1 MIKTILTGVTAYI
14 STGLDYLIILMVIFG
29 RVKRQDRWLVL
40 AGDFLGTI
48 VLVGGSLAIAFF
60 LGFVPAPWLLGLLG
74 LIPIYLGIKLWV
86 QGDDD
91 DPDAIANKVASPK
104 GLIGNVALITM
115 ATCGADNV
123 GIYVPIFTT
132 VAPTTIPLILLT
144 FAVMVVIFW
153 EIGYRLACIPRV
165 AAVLEKQG
173 RYITIAV
180 YILIGLYIMGD
191 SGTFQHLLQL
201 AVGLI

>member
-1 MIKTILTGVTAYI
+1 MKTILTGVTAYI

-29 RVKRQDRWLVL
+29 RVKHQDRWLVL
-40 AGDFLGTI
+40 IGDLLGTT
-48 VLVGGSLAIAFF
+48 VLVGSSLAIAFF
-60 LGFVPAPWLLGLLG
+60 LGFVPASWLLGLLG
-74 LIPIYLGIKLWV
+74 LIPIYLGIKLWF

-91 DPDAIANKVASPK
+91 DTDAIANKVARPQ
-104 GLIGNVALITM
+104 GLIGSVALITM

-132 VAPTTIPLILLT
+132 VAPSTIPLILAT

-153 EIGYRLACIPRV
+153 EIGYRLACLPKV
-165 AAVLEKQG
+165 ADVLEKQG

-180 YILIGLYIMGD
+180 YILIGLYIMAD
-191 SGTFQHLLQL
+191 SGTFQHLIQL
-201 AVGLI
+201 AVGLV

>member
-1 MIKTILTGVTAYI
+1 MVKTILTGVTAYI

-29 RVKRQDRWLVL
+29 RVKHQDRWLVL
-40 AGDFLGTI
+40 AGDFVGTI
-48 VLVGGSLAIAFF
+48 VLVGSSLAIAFF

-74 LIPIYLGIKLWV
+74 IIPIYLGLKLWI

-91 DPDAIANKVASPK
+91 DTAAIADKVADPK
-104 GLIGNVALITM
+104 GLIWSVALITM

-132 VAPTTIPLILLT
+132 VDPTKIPLILLT

-153 EIGYRLACIPRV
+153 EIGYRLACLPRV
-165 AAVLEKQG
+165 AEVLEKQG

-180 YILIGLYIMGD
+180 YILLGLYIMWD
-191 SGTFQHLLQL
+191 SGTFQQLIRLL
-201 AVGLI
+201 

>member
-1 MIKTILTGVTAYI
+1 MLKTILTGVTAYI

-29 RVKRQDRWLVL
+29 RVKHQDRWLVL
-40 AGDFLGTI
+40 VGDFLGTT
-48 VLVGGSLAIAFF
+48 VLVGSSLIVAFF

-91 DPDAIANKVASPK
+91 DAGEIAAKVAKPQS
-104 GLIGNVALITM
+104 LIWNVALITV
-115 ATCGADNV
+115 ATCGADNI

-132 VAPTTIPLILLT
+132 VAPATIPLILLT
-144 FAVMVVIFW
+144 FAVMVILFW
-153 EIGYRLACIPRV
+153 EIGYRLACLPKV
-165 AAVLEKQG
+165 AEVLEKQG

-180 YILIGLYIMGD
+180 YLLIGLYILWD
-191 SGTFQHLLQL
+191 SGTIQHL
-201 AVGLI
+201 GKMI

>member
-1 MIKTILTGVTAYI
+1 MMKTILTGVTAYI
-14 STGLDYLIILMVIFG
+14 STGLDYLIILMVIFA
-29 RVKRQDRWLVL
+29 RVKHRDRWLVL
-40 AGDFLGTI
+40 IGDFLGTI
-48 VLVGGSLAIAFF
+48 VLVGSSLLIAFF
-60 LGFVPAPWLLGLLG
+60 LGFVPAPWLLGFLG

-91 DPDAIANKVASPK
+91 DTDAIAAKVANPK
-104 GLIGNVALITM
+104 RLIGQVALITM

-132 VAPTTIPLILLT
+132 VAPNTIPLILLT

-153 EIGYRLACIPRV
+153 EIGYRLACLPKV
-165 AAVLEKQG
+165 ADVLEKQG
-173 RYITIAV
+173 RYITVAV
-180 YILIGLYIMGD
+180 YILIGLYIMYD

-201 AVGLI
+201 

>member
-1 MIKTILTGVTAYI
+1 
-14 STGLDYLIILMVIFG
+14 
-29 RVKRQDRWLVL
+29 
-40 AGDFLGTI
+40 
-48 VLVGGSLAIAFF
+48 VGGSSLAIAFF

-91 DPDAIANKVASPK
+91 DQDAIAGKVSDPK
-104 GLIGNVALITM
+104 SLILSVALITM

-123 GIYVPIFTT
+123 GIYVPLFTT
-132 VAPTTIPLILLT
+132 VEPSSIPLILVT

-153 EIGYRLACIPRV
+153 ELGYRLACLPKV
-165 AAVLEKQG
+165 ADVLEKQG

-180 YILIGLYIMGD
+180 YILIGLYIIWEN
-191 SGTFQHLLQL
+191 GTVQHLLQM
-201 AVGLI
+201 

>member
-1 MIKTILTGVTAYI
+1 MLKTILTGVTAYI
-14 STGLDYLIILMVIFG
+14 STGLDYLVILMVIFG
-29 RVKRQDRWLVL
+29 RVKHQDRWVVL
-40 AGDFLGTI
+40 IGDFLGTI
-48 VLVGGSLAIAFF
+48 VLVGSSLAIAFF

-91 DPDAIANKVASPK
+91 DQDAIAGKVSDPK
-104 GLIGNVALITM
+104 SLIISVALITM

-123 GIYVPIFTT
+123 GIYVPLFTT
-132 VAPTTIPLILLT
+132 VAPSSIPLILLT

-153 EIGYRLACIPRV
+153 ELGYRLACLPKV
-165 AAVLEKQG
+165 ADVLEKQG

-180 YILIGLYIMGD
+180 YILIGLYIIWD
-191 SGTFQHLLQL
+191 NGTVQHLLQL
-201 AVGLI
+201 G

>member
-91 DPDAIANKVASPK
+91 DPAAIANKVANPK
-104 GLIGNVALITM
+104 GLIGSVALITM

-144 FAVMVVIFW
+144 FVVMVVTFW

-180 YILIGLYIMGD
+180 YILIGLYIMAD
-191 SGTFQHLLQL
+191 SGTFQHLIQ
-201 AVGLI
+201 AI